1 MTPPLLVLFC
11 RRPNAGSPIQGL
23 NTAAPLCCTSCTL
36 RVTRCMSCSSAVA
49 ASIVSI
55 TGGVC
60 PVARLT
66 APLIAPHRCTR
77 ASLTGGSWPANR
89 ASSAASAASIRGRM
103 APCRAGW
110 PARPPRWCPAAG
122 RSQGDIA
129 AEITLAFDAHLPKPQ
144 PLKERDQRLLRRR
157 GRQQARQLLDG
168 DHHDGVLAAH
178 HHVLRTVGARPRAHQ
193 QQTLPARLPQ
203 SCQKLFWPGVEP
215 RQSRYLNNRAEVS
228 HQSTRR
234 RERQMQRF
242 KSAHHA
248 QRFLSTLRARPEINA
263 LIRSKISEPYQG
275 VKVIEFDHLSPDDPL
290 AGATTTSSSAVIA
303 FPQTNT
309 APPGTMPS
317 ARGATSPELRLL
329 SRSWSKPQVTG
340 PQHTPAIN
348 LTTPSPE
355 LQQHQARHGR
365 GASVRLSCVWGLFVW
380 WHRVWRSYVR
390 CRSSRRGGV
399 RLGSVRRGCRRRGSS
414 RRGSVWCVWGLHSLR
429 ESRHSNRKQQQ
440 RNGNEK
446 QLTHRTFPLDLNE
459 NTAAHGVLAWVMP
472 VQLDRNQALL
482 T

>member
-1 MTPPLLVLFC
+1 MPGQDLCRRSPRQIRQASADSAKRFPLPLRSSLRSAREHVYSALDGASYSGFLMTPPLLVLFC

-248 QRFLSTLRARPEINA
+248 QRFLSTLSSTLAILLANQTAIYQRFGARTCPCVGLLAGWRPPSRHFERQEPR
-263 LIRSKISEPYQG
+263 LQFSKINYLLE
-275 VKVIEFDHLSPDDPL
+275 LSDL
-290 AGATTTSSSAVIA
+290 ENG
-303 FPQTNT
+303 Q
-309 APPGTMPS
+309 
-317 ARGATSPELRLL
+317 
-329 SRSWSKPQVTG
+329 SR
-340 PQHTPAIN
+340 A
-348 LTTPSPE
+348 
-355 LQQHQARHGR
+355 
-365 GASVRLSCVWGLFVW
+365 
-380 WHRVWRSYVR
+380 
-390 CRSSRRGGV
+390 
-399 RLGSVRRGCRRRGSS
+399 
-414 RRGSVWCVWGLHSLR
+414 
-429 ESRHSNRKQQQ
+429 
-440 RNGNEK
+440 
-446 QLTHRTFPLDLNE
+446 
-459 NTAAHGVLAWVMP
+459 
-472 VQLDRNQALL
+472 
-482 T
+482 